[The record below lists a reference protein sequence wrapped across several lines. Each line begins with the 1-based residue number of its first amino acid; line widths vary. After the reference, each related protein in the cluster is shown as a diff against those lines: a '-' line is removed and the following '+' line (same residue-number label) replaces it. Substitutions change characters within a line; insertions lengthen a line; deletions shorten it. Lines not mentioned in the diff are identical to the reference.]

1 MARQYDESVKTG
13 LRSKLTSYGDDEFSL
28 FLRKAF
34 IKGAGYTDDALE
46 RPIIGLIDTS
56 SGFNPC
62 HGNVPALLQAV
73 ERSVLLA
80 GALPVKFP
88 TISLHESFA
97 SPTSM
102 YLRNLMSVDTEE
114 MIKAQPMDGVVLIGG
129 CDKTVPAQLMG
140 AISANIPCISLV
152 TGPMLTGS
160 YEGRRVGACTDCRS
174 YWKDYRAGII
184 DIEDITRVND
194 ELVPSVGTCGVMGTA
209 STMACLL
216 EALGMAPL
224 GSATA
229 TAPSSARLRIA
240 AQVGSLIVRN
250 SLASEAPLR
259 PQDILSRESFENAIT
274 VLHAIG
280 GSTNA
285 IVHLLAIAGRIPGLG
300 PTELNG
306 ITLDVIDEIGK
317 RTPLLVDLKP
327 SGDGYMED
335 FHRAGGVPALLSVLA
350 KGNLLHLDARTVEAL
365 TLGAALAGHP
375 AAQRHGLFQ
384 QSIIRPLSD
393 PIYPCAA
400 LVVLRG
406 NLAPSG
412 CVLKASAASSNLLKH
427 RGPVLIFR
435 SAADLAARIDSPDLP
450 VTPETLLVMQGTG
463 PVGHPGMPEA
473 GLIPIPKKLA
483 AQGVKDMLRVSD
495 ARMSGT
501 AQGTVVLHVTPEAA
515 VGGPLALVHDGD
527 IVGIDVEER
536 KIWMEVSDEELEERK
551 RKWDERNAK
560 IRKMKKRGYGGLY
573 ERTVLQADLGADFDW
588 LTATYERESET

>member
-1 MARQYDESVKTG
+1 MEDQRLSDQKTG

-34 IKGAGYTDDALE
+34 IKGAGYNDDALA

-62 HGNVPALLQAV
+62 HGNVPALLTAV
-73 ERSVLLA
+73 ERSILLA
-80 GALPVKFP
+80 GALPVRFP

-102 YLRNLMSVDTEE
+102 YLRNLMSIDTEE
-114 MIKAQPMDGVVLIGG
+114 MVKAQPMDGVVLVGG

-140 AISANIPCISLV
+140 AISANVPCISLV

-160 YEGRRVGACTDCRS
+160 YEGKRVGACTDCRS

-184 DIEDITRVND
+184 DIEDIVRVND

-209 STMACLL
+209 STMACIL
-216 EALGMAPL
+216 EALGVAPL
-224 GSATA
+224 GSATP

-240 AQVGSLIVRN
+240 SQIGSLIVSN
-250 SLASEAPLR
+250 SLAFETPLR
-259 PQDILSRESFENAIT
+259 PQDVLTRKSFENAIT
-274 VLHAIG
+274 VLQAIG

-285 IVHLLAIAGRIPGLG
+285 IVHLLAIAGRVPGLG
-300 PTELNG
+300 PTEATG
-306 ITLDVIDEIGK
+306 ITLDDFDRIGK

-327 SGDGYMED
+327 SGEGYMED

-350 KGNLLHLDARTVEAL
+350 KGGLLHLDARTVEAP
-365 TLGAALAGHP
+365 TFGAALASHP
-375 AAQRHGLFQ
+375 AAQRHGTFAQ
-384 QSIIRPLSD
+384 NIIRPLSD
-393 PIYPCAA
+393 PLYPRSS

-406 NLAPSG
+406 NLAPDG
-412 CVLKASAASSNLLKH
+412 CVFKASAASPNLLKH
-427 RGPVLIFR
+427 HGPAIVFS
-435 SAADLAARIDSPDLP
+435 SAADLAARVDSTDLS
-450 VTPETLLVMQGTG
+450 VTPETVLIMQGTG

-483 AQGVKDMLRVSD
+483 AQGVTDMLRVSD

-501 AQGTVVLHVTPEAA
+501 AQGTVVLHVVPESAK
-515 VGGPLALVHDGD
+515 GGPLALVRDGD
-527 IVGIDVEER
+527 VVGINVEEGR
-536 KIWMEVSDEELEERK
+536 IWVEIADEEMKRRMKEWEENHTRK
-551 RKWDERNAK
+551 RT
-560 IRKMKKRGYGGLY
+560 KRGYAGLY
-573 ERTVLQADLGADFDW
+573 ERTVQQANLGADFDW
-588 LTATYERESET
+588 LTASCQSS